1 MSNNSRSR
9 SRAGRIIN
17 KKFYGA
23 INQRT
28 RKENNPKNQEDSH
41 SDKENEDIDS
51 RIINT
56 KNKLQKLAEEK
67 KCDQIKTLTTTLFNL
82 IDNKLDENR
91 QGNSNTELLQ
101 ENILELETKCKS
113 MQQKITENNTTIEH
127 LINEN
132 HEEITDYKT
141 TIKELEGEI
150 NKLKKELNE
159 TTENKNET
167 IKELEDNTKDLQGEL
182 LKTEYKLKQLE
193 NTTEINEDENT
204 KKEQIIKGITDR
216 NNKLCTQSDEL
227 SKKLK
232 ISEEENNELKTKLA
246 EHQKTIYELN
256 KTILNYSQIT
266 TDYDDKLNELNF
278 TMDKNEDLNT
288 KTINMQSDE
297 EGDITISHI
306 NDELLEKNCD
316 PNSNKSNYQ
325 ISFAHEI
332 VNCTIN
338 TTWEETLNGE
348 TINET
353 ECNISTVSTNTIN
366 EENHNST
373 LTKEN
378 EIILKLDNDAK
389 KTNNEKIKTDGKIMK
404 LDKET
409 NKTKKDKMYTGKEQ
423 KEDKNQIDKNEM
435 ETINKKKTGRTQQK
449 ETNETSTERNVET
462 NPKQPET
469 INNKHTTAVNNLP
482 NQSKINEKLTAL
494 ERKINVM
501 EKVIEKNTYRVNT
514 LETNIEIKNT
524 ETKSNGTQICH
535 FIGDSHLRYMQ
546 MRFEENEEFMS
557 KNQIKTNFKP
567 GIGITGIAKLIPDDI
582 NKNDIIVI
590 SVGTNDIYKTDAEIF
605 EKELSK
611 INKMCS
617 KTILISIPPQT
628 CEKTNQDIVRLNT
641 RIRHFCMQNNIA
653 VLNTHNFIK
662 PQHLARDGIHL
673 GQKAKNWLANKI
685 TKKIIYENINNM
697 DQGTKEHNHNEKW
710 NTNNRPLGRTEKL
723 QYRNYEHEQTYRK
736 GGWITQK
743 TYNPNKAWRHKQEQ
757 QTLGER
763 FENWKKQQQSRWEQ
777 LMTEQQQKIMKHQ
790 SKNRTTQ
797 EPISKDIE
805 KDWPRLPIK
814 RTTNPIGNS
823 EHKDP
828 KSNPQNPVF

>member
-41 SDKENEDIDS
+41 SDNENEDIDS

-409 NKTKKDKMYTGKEQ
+409 NKTKNDKMYTGKEQ

-514 LETNIEIKNT
+514 LETNIEIKNFMPLYCHF
-524 ETKSNGTQICH
+524 ICH
-535 FIGDSHLRYMQ
+535 FIGDSHLRYLQ
-546 MRFEENEEFMS
+546 TILEENENFTS
-557 KNQIKTNFKP
+557 KNDMKINFEP
-567 GIGITGIAKLIPDDI
+567 GIGIKGILKMIPEGI
-582 NKNDIIVI
+582 HKNDLIVI
-590 SVGTNDIYKTDAEIF
+590 SVGTNDIYETDAETF
-605 EKELSK
+605 ESELRK
-611 INKMCS
+611 ITKLCS
-617 KTILISIPPQT
+617 RTILISIPPTQY
-628 CEKTNQDIVRLNT
+628 EERNKEIIKLNT
-641 RIRHFCMQNNIA
+641 RIKHFCNQQKIE
-653 VLNTHNFIK
+653 VLNTHTFIK

-673 GQKAKNWLANKI
+673 NRGAKTWLANEI
-685 TKKIIYENINNM
+685 TKIINHEENNNE
-697 DQGTKEHNHNEKW
+697 DQTNHEFLQGTKWQDNNKNRRSGDLQYESYQPTHGQRTDNKNWRSGDLQNEKYQP
-710 NTNNRPLGRTEKL
+710 THGQRAMFFFLCFKHLCPILPL
-723 QYRNYEHEQTYRK
+723 
-736 GGWITQK
+736 
-743 TYNPNKAWRHKQEQ
+743 
-757 QTLGER
+757 
-763 FENWKKQQQSRWEQ
+763 
-777 LMTEQQQKIMKHQ
+777 
-790 SKNRTTQ
+790 
-797 EPISKDIE
+797 
-805 KDWPRLPIK
+805 
-814 RTTNPIGNS
+814 
-823 EHKDP
+823 
-828 KSNPQNPVF
+828 